1 MVSIVYITQRAEPR
15 FEWFADSLAYQLDA
29 SDSAG
34 EVEVIVVDG
43 RLTDERRERFA
54 GIVDGRFA
62 SRHVAPKPTPYNGP
76 HRLTE
81 HEHSTIS
88 SARNTGIV
96 YARSPYMIF
105 VDDCGMLADGWWQ
118 EVRTAARHEY
128 VLAGTYENRDDLCI
142 EHGRLPDGDGSTRAA
157 IDHRWDQ
164 GDDHALVQ
172 VVGTQLFGCGLGAP
186 RELLLALNGFD
197 ELCDPLGGEDTQL
210 GVRIEWSGERIYY
223 SRRAMIVKDH
233 LRHRGDSV
241 VRLDPAVAGGSF
253 DRDRYMACLA
263 EFGVRRRTIEDG
275 AWDCSHLC
283 LDVLYGTR
291 ATRALGNYYELA
303 ELSED
308 DLARLPESF
317 PERYW
322 ATAEPISEL
331 FPPDRP

>member
-1 MVSIVYITQRAEPR
+1 MVSIVYITQRAEPH

-29 SDSAG
+29 SNAAG
-34 EVEVIVVDG
+34 GVEVIVVDG
-43 RLTDERRERFA
+43 CMTDVRRERFA
-54 GIVDGRFA
+54 RIVDGRFA
-62 SRHVAPKPTPYNGP
+62 LRHVAPKPTPYNGP
-76 HRLTE
+76 NRLTRRA
-81 HEHSTIS
+81 HSTIS

-96 YARSPYMIF
+96 YARSPYVIL
-105 VDDCGMLADGWWQ
+105 VDDCGMLADGWWEQ
-118 EVRTAARHEY
+118 VRTAARHGY
-128 VLAGTYENRDDLCI
+128 VLAGTYENRDDLRV
-142 EHGRLPDGDGSTRAA
+142 EHGRLPEADGSTRASL
-157 IDHRWDQ
+157 DHRWER

-197 ELCDPLGGEDTQL
+197 ELCDPIGGEDTQL
-210 GVRIEWSGERIYY
+210 GVRLEWSGARIYF

-241 VRLDPAVAGGSF
+241 VRVERSVVGGSGF
-253 DRDRYMACLA
+253 DRIRYMACLA
-263 EFGVRRRTIEDG
+263 EFGVDRRTIEDG

-291 ATRALGNYYELA
+291 STRSLGNYYELA

-308 DLARLPESF
+308 DLQRLPEAF

-322 ATAEPISEL
+322 ATAEPISAL
-331 FPPDRP
+331 